1 MELPSHIQPPRLL
14 LGSSSPRRKA
24 LLQEMGFRFQVVTQD
39 AEERYPEQLQGHQ
52 ITDFL
57 CRLKADQLR
66 SHLEPGTVLLT
77 ADTIVW
83 QQGAVLEKPATLE
96 EAANTL
102 KQLSGSSHEVITSIC
117 LLSLKEQQVVH
128 ETTTVAF
135 GLLSQ
140 EEITTYLERG
150 NPLDKA
156 GAYGIQEWIGMVGVE
171 RIVGSYTNVVGL
183 PTRLVYKTLRA
194 MAERGF

>member
-1 MELPSHIQPPRLL
+1 MELPSHIQPPRFL

-24 LLQEMGFRFQVVTQD
+24 LLEEMGFRFEVVTQD
-39 AEERYPEQLQGHQ
+39 AEEVYPTRLQGHE

-57 CRLKADQLR
+57 CRLKADELR

-83 QQGAVLEKPATLE
+83 QKGAVLEKPASLE
-96 EAANTL
+96 EAAFTL
-102 KQLSGSSHEVITSIC
+102 RQLSGSSHEVITSIC
-117 LLSLKEQQVVH
+117 LLSLKEQRVVH
-128 ETTTVAF
+128 ETTTVVF
-135 GLLSQ
+135 GKLDHQ
-140 EEITTYLERG
+140 EIATYLELG

-171 RIVGSYTNVVGL
+171 RIEGSYTNVVGL

-194 MAERGF
+194 MAARGF